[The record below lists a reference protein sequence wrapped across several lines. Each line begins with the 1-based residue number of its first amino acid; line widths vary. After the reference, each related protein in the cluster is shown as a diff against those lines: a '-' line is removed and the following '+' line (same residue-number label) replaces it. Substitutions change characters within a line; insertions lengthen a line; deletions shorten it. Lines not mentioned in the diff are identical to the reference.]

1 MLIVLRDGPHLELGR
16 TQAGVHT
23 EIPVSALSQI
33 PGLRCLQLVA
43 KVKAR
48 VEAVGKVPRSWRW
61 PRLSESPGRPWP
73 ASLRSALPV
82 SAHSRHSACGLGQ

>member
-43 KVKAR
+43 KVEAGVK
-48 VEAVGKVPRSWRW
+48 AVGVD
-61 PRLSESPGRPWP
+61 
-73 ASLRSALPV
+73 
-82 SAHSRHSACGLGQ
+82 RHSILTPPGMRDEPAVLSFQELLLQQVLLVQGLR

>member
-48 VEAVGKVPRSWRW
+48 VEAVGVD
-61 PRLSESPGRPWP
+61 
-73 ASLRSALPV
+73 
-82 SAHSRHSACGLGQ
+82 RHSILTPPGMRDEPAVLSFQELLLQQVLLVQGLR